1 MGKEKLLII
10 GANGQIGTVLTAA
23 LRGRYGKNRVIAT
36 DIRPSAT
43 QDGPFE
49 ILNILDQQ
57 RLLEIVKKYK
67 VNQIYHL
74 AAILSARGE
83 ENPSQTW
90 DINMK
95 GLFNV
100 LEVAKSTKI
109 HKVFFPSSIAVFGEA
124 TPQTDTPQ
132 ATVLDPTTVYGISKA
147 AGEHWCQYYH
157 LKYGIDV
164 RSIRYPGVIG
174 HQTLPGGGTTDYAV
188 DIFHKAVKGENFEC
202 FLKRNT
208 RLPMIYMDD
217 VIRATIELME
227 APAKKIK
234 TRTSYNLAAM
244 SFTPSEITKEIRK
257 HFPKFKVTYKPDA
270 RQAIADSWTETI
282 DDSQARKDWGWKEEY
297 DLAAMTSDMI
307 FHLKKKYLAGMVC
320 D

>member
-23 LRGRYGKNRVIAT
+23 LRERYGKNQVIAS
-36 DIRPSAT
+36 DIRPSKET
-43 QDGPFE
+43 NGPFE
-49 ILNILDQQ
+49 ILNILDKP
-57 RLLEIVKKYK
+57 LLQELVKKHQI
-67 VNQIYHL
+67 NQIYHL
-74 AAILSARGE
+74 AAILSAKGE
-83 ENPSQTW
+83 ENPGRTW

-100 LEVAKSTKI
+100 LEVSKLEQI
-109 HKVFFPSSIAVFGEA
+109 EKVFFPSSIAVFGAA
-124 TPQTDTPQ
+124 TPKQNTPQ
-132 ATVLDPTTVYGISKA
+132 ATIMDPTTVYGISKA
-147 AGEHWCQYYH
+147 AGEYWCQYYH

-164 RSIRYPGVIG
+164 RSLRYPGVIG

-188 DIFHKAVKGENFEC
+188 EIFHKAVKGESFEC

-208 RLPMIYMDD
+208 KLPMVYMDD
-217 VIRATIELME
+217 AIRATIELME

-244 SFTPSEITKEIRK
+244 SFTPYEITKEIRK
-257 HFPKFKVTYKPDA
+257 HFPKFKVTYKPDS

-282 DDSQARKDWGWKEEY
+282 DDREARKDWGWKEQY
-297 DLAAMTSDMI
+297 NISDMTSDMI
-307 FHLKKKYLAGMVC
+307 FHLKKKYLTVANS
-320 D
+320 